1 MILEGL
7 VCTRSARGEPHV
19 APMGPVIEDEFQR
32 LVLRPFATSTT
43 CQNLMR
49 ERAGVFHV
57 TDDVQLLAR
66 AAVGRFE
73 VMPAVRPATVVK
85 SFVLE
90 DCCRWYEFEVREIDD
105 RTERVTMDCAV
116 VAHGTVRDFWGLNRG
131 KHAVVEAAILATRL
145 HLLGADAVADEFARL
160 YVLVDKTG
168 GPAEK
173 SAFAWLK
180 HYVAETYSGMNRAR
194 GASPGGGGSEP

>member
-7 VCTRSARGEPHV
+7 VCTRSIRGEPHV
-19 APMGPVIEDEFQR
+19 APMGPVIEDEFKR

-43 CQNLMR
+43 CRNLIR

-73 VMPAVRPATVVK
+73 RAPAVRPATVVEGYM
-85 SFVLE
+85 LE
-90 DCCRWYEFEVREIDD
+90 DCCRWYEFEVREVDD

-145 HLLGADAVADEFARL
+145 HLLRADTVADELSRL
-160 YVLVDKTG
+160 QVLVDKTG

-173 SAFAWLK
+173 SAFTWLK
-180 HYVAETYSGMNRAR
+180 NYVAEIYSGAN
-194 GASPGGGGSEP
+194 GAGGSATDAGGSEP

>member
-1 MILEGL
+1 
-7 VCTRSARGEPHV
+7 
-19 APMGPVIEDEFQR
+19 MGPVIEDEFKR

-73 VMPAVRPATVVK
+73 VVPAVRPATVVEG
-85 SFVLE
+85 FVLE
-90 DCCRWYEFEVREIDD
+90 DCCRWYEFEVCEIDD
-105 RTERVTMDCAV
+105 RTERVTMHCEV

-145 HLLGADAVADEFARL
+145 HLLQADTVADEFARL
-160 YVLVDKTG
+160 EVLVDKTG

-173 SAFAWLK
+173 SAFAWLQQ
-180 HYVAETYSGMNRAR
+180 YVTETYAGVNAAG
-194 GASPGGGGSEP
+194 GASSDAGGSEP